1 MRWQGQ
7 KLGETDAAAL
17 PGLEDR
23 SSVLRSVTTPEFAGM
38 TFHEVLSRSALNH
51 VPGASRM
58 PFAWTIN
65 PYRGC
70 SHACVYCVSP
80 DTLILCAD
88 GRQRPLRD
96 LEIGDQIIGTER
108 EGAYRRYV
116 PTEIRAKWSTRKAAY
131 RVTLADGTEIIA
143 SGDHRFLTERG
154 WKHVTDA
161 ESGQR
166 PHLTTNN
173 RLLGFG
179 IGPAGADIDQ
189 TSTDYRRGY
198 LAGMIRGD
206 GMIFHGTY
214 PSPERVRKVHMF
226 RLALVDPEALDRTRE
241 FLEAEDV
248 PTRTRPFAAQTETRS
263 AANAI
268 HTAAR
273 AGVERIEQLI
283 LSPEEPNESWFAGF
297 LGGIFDAEGSCSRGV
312 LRISNGDPELI
323 RLIEQ
328 GMRTFDVPHIVEGA
342 RANGVRDVR
351 VTGGLPSRQR
361 FFAIASPAITRKL
374 DIIGTAVK
382 TASDL
387 RVVSIEPLGEEQDL
401 LDITTGTGDFV
412 ANGVISHNCFAR
424 GTHEYLDLDGG
435 SDFDSQIVVKVNV
448 VEVLEREL
456 RKGSWQ
462 HETVALGT
470 NTDPYQRA
478 EGRYKLMPGIIETLA
493 ASGTPISILT
503 KGTLIRRDIP
513 LLVKAAQ
520 RVPIDVQMSIAMYD
534 DELQK
539 AIEPGTPSTQAR
551 LDTVKALS
559 DAGFPVTVFLMPI
572 LPHMTDSV
580 DAIAHALERI
590 KMAGARTVIYGALH
604 LRPGV
609 KPWFFQWLGEHRPD
623 LVSSYRGLYPG
634 ASAEA
639 PKPYRQWLAKRV
651 KPLIRLHG
659 LDARHEDDYPR
670 RGFRPGQGHVDSIW
684 RQGGAPTTGRAPG
697 SPSPAVTFRTTGSA
711 TSAPAQPMLF

>member
-38 TFHEVLSRSALNH
+38 TFHEVLSKSALNH

-88 GRQRPLRD
+88 GRQRPLKN
-96 LEIGDQIIGTER
+96 LEIGDEIVGTEKV
-108 EGAYRRYV
+108 GDYRRYV
-116 PTEIRAKWSTRKAAY
+116 RTTIQAKWSTRKPAY
-131 RVTLADGTEIIA
+131 RVGLADGTELIA

-154 WKHVTDA
+154 WKHVADA
-161 ESGQR
+161 ETGQR

-173 RLLGFG
+173 RLMGFG
-179 IGPAGADIDQ
+179 IGPVGAAIDQ
-189 TSTDYRRGY
+189 ESVAYRRGY
-198 LAGMIRGD
+198 LSGMIRGD

-214 PSPERVRKVHMF
+214 PSATRTREINMF
-226 RLALVDPEALDRTRE
+226 RLALIDAEALERTRE
-241 FLEAEDV
+241 YLEAEDV
-248 PTRTRPFAAQTETRS
+248 FTRVRPFTVASATRTAAD
-263 AANAI
+263 AI

-273 AGVERIEQLI
+273 ANVETIEQLI
-283 LSPEEPNESWFAGF
+283 VTPTTPDTHWFAGF

-312 LRISNGDPELI
+312 LRISNKDADII
-323 RLIEQ
+323 RLIED
-328 GMRTFDVPHIVEGA
+328 GMRTLGIPHIVEPP
-342 RANGVRDVR
+342 RSNDVRNVR

-361 FFAIASPAITRKL
+361 FFTLTTPAITRKL
-374 DIIGTAVK
+374 DVVGTAVK

-387 RVVSIEPLGEEQDL
+387 RVVSLEALGEVQDL
-401 LDITTGTGDFV
+401 LDITTGTGDFI

-435 SDFDSQIVVKVNV
+435 ADFDSQIVVKVNV
-448 VEVLEREL
+448 VEILEKEL

-493 ASGTPISILT
+493 ASGTPMSILT

-513 LLVKAAQ
+513 LLVKAAE
-520 RVPIDVQMSIAMYD
+520 RVPVDVQMSIAMYD
-534 DELQK
+534 DDLQK
-539 AIEPGTPSTQAR
+539 TIEPGAPTTQAR
-551 LDTVKALS
+551 LDTVRALA
-559 DAGFPVTVFLMPI
+559 DAGFRVTVFLMPI
-572 LPHMTDSV
+572 MPHMTDSV
-580 DAIAHALERI
+580 AAIDDALARI
-590 KMAGARTVIYGALH
+590 KAAGARSVIYGALH
-604 LRPGV
+604 LRAGV
-609 KPWFFQWLGEHRPD
+609 KPWFFQWLGEARPD

-634 ASAEA
+634 VSAEA
-639 PKPYRQWLAKRV
+639 PKGYRQWLAKRAR
-651 KPLIRLHG
+651 PLIRMHG
-659 LDARHEDDYPR
+659 LDGRHEDDYPQ
-670 RGFRPGQGHVDSIW
+670 RGSRSGQGHVESIW
-684 RQGGAPTTGRAPG
+684 RQGGVQPTQR
-697 SPSPAVTFRTTGSA
+697 PSAAVTFRTTGSSTA
-711 TSAPAQPMLF
+711 SAAQPMLF